1 MAHPTAQHTF
11 FDSNPEYA
19 TLIYAAQD
27 ARVALGMALS
37 GELDALLAHEGG
49 VEYERYGRPSDE
61 EMLATYLSSLQR
73 VWAYEEEHREE
84 VRRCQDLFGSKT
96 CVEV

>member
-27 ARVALGMALS
+27 ARAALGMALS
-37 GELDALLAHEGG
+37 GELDAFA
-49 VEYERYGRPSDE
+49 R
-61 EMLATYLSSLQR
+61 A
-73 VWAYEEEHREE
+73 
-84 VRRCQDLFGSKT
+84 
-96 CVEV
+96 

>member
-27 ARVALGMALS
+27 ARAALGMALS
-37 GELDALLAHEGG
+37 GELDALLAHEG
-49 VEYERYGRPSDE
+49 
-61 EMLATYLSSLQR
+61 ASSTSGTAAR
-73 VWAYEEEHREE
+73 AM
-84 VRRCQDLFGSKT
+84 RRCSQPIFPPAARLG
-96 CVEV
+96 V

>member
-1 MAHPTAQHTF
+1 
-11 FDSNPEYA
+11 
-19 TLIYAAQD
+19 
-27 ARVALGMALS
+27 MALS

-84 VRRCQDLFGSKT
+84 VRRCRDLFGSET
-96 CVEV
+96 CVEA